1 MYIKN
6 KSSHMKT
13 IRNMLV
19 NEAREIEYRVSV
31 LDVKDH
37 DNLPCTITMK
47 VPADYAK
54 NFEKWLE
61 DNQDDL
67 FAHAEGGN
75 VEY

>member
-1 MYIKN
+1 
-6 KSSHMKT
+6 MKT
-13 IRNMLV
+13 IRNMLI

-31 LDVKDH
+31 LDVKDL

-47 VPADYAK
+47 VPVDCAK

>member
-1 MYIKN
+1 
-6 KSSHMKT
+6 MKT

-19 NEAREIEYRVSV
+19 NETREIEYRVSV

-47 VPADYAK
+47 VPVDCAK

>member
-1 MYIKN
+1 
-6 KSSHMKT
+6 MKT
-13 IRNMLV
+13 IKSRLID
-19 NEAREIEYRVSV
+19 EAREVEYRVAV
-31 LDVKDH
+31 PDVKDREG
-37 DNLPCTITMK
+37 LPCTITMK
-47 VPADYAK
+47 VPADCTK

>member
-1 MYIKN
+1 
-6 KSSHMKT
+6 MKT

-19 NEAREIEYRVSV
+19 NETREIEYRVSV

-47 VPADYAK
+47 VPTDCAK

>member
-1 MYIKN
+1 
-6 KSSHMKT
+6 MKT
-13 IRNMLV
+13 IKSRLID
-19 NEAREIEYRVSV
+19 EAREVEYRVAV
-31 LDVKDH
+31 LDVKDR
-37 DNLPCTITMK
+37 DNLPCTITMR
-47 VPADYAK
+47 VPSDYAK

>member
-1 MYIKN
+1 
-6 KSSHMKT
+6 MKT
-13 IRNMLV
+13 IKSQLID
-19 NEAREIEYRVSV
+19 EAREDEYRVAV
-31 LDVKDH
+31 LDVKDR
-37 DNLPCTITMK
+37 DDLPCTITMK
-47 VPADYAK
+47 VPADCVK

>member
-1 MYIKN
+1 
-6 KSSHMKT
+6 MKT
-13 IRNMLV
+13 IKDRLI
-19 NEAREIEYRVSV
+19 NEAREVEYRVSV
-31 LDVKDH
+31 LDVKDR
-37 DNLPCTITMK
+37 DGIPCTITMR
-47 VPADYAK
+47 VPVDCAR

>member
-1 MYIKN
+1 
-6 KSSHMKT
+6 MKT
-13 IRNMLV
+13 FKSKLI
-19 NEAREIEYRVSV
+19 NEAREVEYRVAV
-31 LDVKDH
+31 LDVKDR

-47 VPADYAK
+47 VPVDCTK
-54 NFEKWLE
+54 GFEKWLE

>member
-1 MYIKN
+1 
-6 KSSHMKT
+6 MKT
-13 IRNMLV
+13 FKSKLI
-19 NEAREIEYRVSV
+19 NEAREVEYRVAV

-37 DNLPCTITMK
+37 DGLPCTITMK
-47 VPADYAK
+47 VPADCAK
-54 NFEKWLE
+54 GFEKWLE

>member
-1 MYIKN
+1 
-6 KSSHMKT
+6 MKT
-13 IRNMLV
+13 IKSRLID
-19 NEAREIEYRVSV
+19 EAREVEYRVAV

-37 DNLPCTITMK
+37 DNLPCTITMR
-47 VPADYAK
+47 VPSDYAK

>member
-1 MYIKN
+1 
-6 KSSHMKT
+6 MKT
-13 IRNMLV
+13 IKSRLID
-19 NEAREIEYRVSV
+19 EAREVEYRVAV
-31 LDVKDH
+31 LDVKDR
-37 DNLPCTITMK
+37 DDLPYTITMK
-47 VPADYAK
+47 VPADCVK

>member
-1 MYIKN
+1 
-6 KSSHMKT
+6 MKT
-13 IRNMLV
+13 IRNMLI

-47 VPADYAK
+47 VPVDCAK

-61 DNQDDL
+61 AYPFYANVKR
-67 FAHAEGGN
+67 EG
-75 VEY
+75 VELYEAA